1 MATFNASD
9 VNLHTAS
16 KEDVLCYYA
25 ISDNEYNGHLGAR
38 ISSVFVILFVST
50 AFTFF
55 PVVSKGLPS
64 WKIPHNVYIFA
75 RYFGTGV
82 ILATAFIHLLDPAY
96 KRIGPKTCVGVSGY
110 WGEYSWCA
118 AIVLTAVVLIFLLDL
133 AAEVY
138 VEHKYGIERDESATS
153 AFIAQDPCP
162 SLHSTHDVDP
172 EGRSRSRI
180 PDGEKPLPATS
191 TTASASASPDADAD
205 ATERSF
211 RQQIAAFLILEFG
224 IIFHSVIIGLNL
236 GVTGSEFATLYP
248 VLVFHQSFEGLGIGA
263 RLSAIPFAR
272 HAKLPYLLC
281 LAYGLTTPISI
292 AIGLGL
298 RTTYNPNSKES
309 LIIQGVFN
317 AISAGIL
324 IYSALVELLARD
336 FLFDPCRTRRRSK
349 LLYMVGCTLLGA
361 GIMGLIGKWA

>member
-1 MATFNASD
+1 MSTFNASD

-25 ISDNEYNGHLGAR
+25 ISDNAYNGHLGAR
-38 ISSVFVILFVST
+38 ISSIFVILFVST

-64 WKIPHNVYIFA
+64 WKIPHSVYIFA

-96 KRIGPKTCVGVSGY
+96 KRIGPKTCVGVSGR
-110 WGEYSWCA
+110 WGDYSWCA

-138 VEHKYGIERDESATS
+138 VEHNYGIERDETATQ
-153 AFIAQDPCP
+153 AFIKPEPCA
-162 SLHSTHDVDP
+162 SLHHPQEDLED
-172 EGRSRSRI
+172 RRR
-180 PDGEKPLPATS
+180 PLPPPSSPKGPITTPSS
-191 TTASASASPDADAD
+191 TELDTDCASASEAA
-205 ATERSF
+205 ERSV
-211 RQQIAAFLILEFG
+211 RQQLAAFLILEFG

-263 RLSAIPFAR
+263 RLSAIPFAPR
-272 HAKLPYLLC
+272 ARLPYLLC
-281 LAYGLTTPISI
+281 LAYGLTTPIAI

-317 AISAGIL
+317 AVSAGIL

-336 FLFDPCRTRRRSK
+336 FLFDPSRTRRRSQ
-349 LLYMVGCTLLGA
+349 LAYMVFYSPVLHLEYLKTHA
-361 GIMGLIGKWA
+361 

>member
-1 MATFNASD
+1 MSTFNASE

-16 KEDVLCYYA
+16 KEEVLCYYA

-38 ISSVFVILFVST
+38 VSSIFVILFVST

-55 PVVSKGLPS
+55 PVVSKGMPS

-82 ILATAFIHLLDPAY
+82 ILATAFVHLLDPAY

-118 AIVLTAVVLIFLLDL
+118 AIVLAAVVMIFLLDL

-138 VEHKYGIERDESATS
+138 VEQKYGIERDEGATH
-153 AFIAQDPCP
+153 AFIAHEEPYP
-162 SLHSTHDVDP
+162 SQSSAHAADP
-172 EGRSRSRI
+172 EGHSHRNRI
-180 PDGEKPLPATS
+180 HAEKPTP
-191 TTASASASPDADAD
+191 SASASDHGSTADLN
-205 ATERSF
+205 ERSF

-281 LAYGLTTPISI
+281 LAYGLTTPIAI

-317 AISAGIL
+317 AVSAGIL

-336 FLFDPCRTRRRSK
+336 FLFDPCRTRRRSR
-349 LLYMVGCTLLGA
+349 LLYMVFCTLLGA
-361 GIMGLIGKWA
+361 GIMALIGKWA